1 MLPGLIDLFFACVIR
16 YYQMSQRANLVC
28 LVLYIGTQN
37 NRKAGGRP
45 PGSMLTTLQTPTPM
59 TVIVAVDVV
68 VLGRVDALRLAVAV
82 DKLVRSDIG
91 LASEHNENKCYQ
103 RGTVSMKILQ
113 NIQLQLECWSRAS
126 ARYAWPG
133 PSP

>member
-1 MLPGLIDLFFACVIR
+1 
-16 YYQMSQRANLVC
+16 
-28 LVLYIGTQN
+28 
-37 NRKAGGRP
+37 
-45 PGSMLTTLQTPTPM
+45 M